1 MHTTRTLPEHFECAG
16 WRRTLLFVRDGR
28 RWYPGD
34 VAGSGSHDA
43 TPRHGTPFGLRLRR
57 LREGASLTQ
66 EELASRAGLS
76 TRAISGLERGE
87 RKHPYP
93 HTARSLADALGLADD
108 ERASLLAAVP
118 RRGGAAQAPATAPPE
133 SDLPIPATPLL
144 GREKELREVRGLLGE
159 VRLLTLTGTGGVGK
173 TRLALEAAWASLAAG
188 LFPGGVAFVA
198 LAPLE
203 DPSLVIPGMARSLG
217 VREAEGQALDEALR
231 ARLRGKRT
239 LLVLDNFEHVLGAAP
254 EVARLLESCPGAAM
268 LATSRAPLRVRGEQ
282 EYPVPPLQLP
292 ASTLSPDTRSVLGSP
307 AGGLFVERAKATS
320 PSFKV
325 TGENAADVAA
335 ICWRLAG
342 LPLALELAA
351 ARVRFLE
358 PAALLTRLDR
368 ALLAGWARD
377 LPERQR
383 TMRSTLNWSHDLL
396 SEPEQVMFRR
406 LSVFAGGFTLEA
418 AEAVGAVGEV
428 EPGEEALTL
437 LGSLV
442 EQSLVTAG
450 PDGDSAAGARY
461 GMLEPVRQYALEK
474 LEEAQEA
481 EATRRSHAAFFL
493 ALAERAHPELQTARQ
508 VEWHGRLDR
517 DYDNLRTAMAWALSE
532 GEAKIAAQL
541 GWALWLYWSVRDR
554 HEEGRR
560 WMEAALEHELPPDLR
575 ARAANVAAAMA
586 YSQGD
591 YQACERHCRVSMEIS
606 LQAGD
611 TLLEGY
617 SWIALGL
624 VALSYEDLT
633 EAASAMQKAIQL
645 LDRSGDQGMAA
656 MARVWLGTT
665 LLIQSDDDRAASMF
679 EEGLAISRGT
689 GDRLSAN
696 IALYNLAQVAL
707 SLGDYAGAAA
717 LFEEGITL
725 SNQTRDVAN
734 LAYFSEGLAVVTGE
748 RGESQRSARLF
759 GVAEGLL
766 KEVDANVYN
775 YYLPDRTR
783 YDHTRT
789 AVRAQLG
796 EEPFETA
803 RNEGREMAFDDAVAY
818 ALRDDAASRI

>member
-1 MHTTRTLPEHFECAG
+1 M
-16 WRRTLLFVRDGR
+16 
-28 RWYPGD
+28 
-34 VAGSGSHDA
+34 
-43 TPRHGTPFGLRLRR
+43 
-57 LREGASLTQ
+57 
-66 EELASRAGLS
+66 
-76 TRAISGLERGE
+76 
-87 RKHPYP
+87 
-93 HTARSLADALGLADD
+93 
-108 ERASLLAAVP
+108 
-118 RRGGAAQAPATAPPE
+118 
-133 SDLPIPATPLL
+133 
-144 GREKELREVRGLLGE
+144 GRERELREVRGFLGE

-173 TRLALEAAWASLAAG
+173 TRLALESARASLAEG

-198 LAPLE
+198 LGPLE
-203 DPSLVIPGMARSLG
+203 DPDLVVPNMARSLG
-217 VREAEGQALDEALR
+217 VRETEGQGLDEALR
-231 ARLRGKRT
+231 ARLRDKRT
-239 LLVLDNFEHVLGAAP
+239 LLVLDNFEHLLDAAP
-254 EVARLLESCPGAAM
+254 EVAGLFESCPDATM
-268 LATSRAPLRVRGEQ
+268 LVTSRAPLRVRGEQ

-292 ASTLSPDTRSVLGSP
+292 ASTLSPDARSVLGSP
-307 AGGLFVERAKATS
+307 AGRLFVQRAKAAS
-320 PSFKV
+320 PSFEV

-351 ARVRFLE
+351 ARVGFLN
-358 PAALLTRLDR
+358 PAALLTRLDW
-368 ALLAGWARD
+368 ALSAGWARD
-377 LPERQR
+377 LPDRQR
-383 TMRSTLNWSHDLL
+383 TMRSTLGWSHDLL
-396 SEPEQVMFRR
+396 SELEQVLFRR
-406 LSVFAGGFTLEA
+406 LSVFAGDFTLEA
-418 AEAVGAVGEV
+418 AEAVGAVGDV
-428 EPGEEALTL
+428 ETGEALTL

-442 EQSLVTAG
+442 EQSLVTAR
-450 PDGDSAAGARY
+450 PDGDCAAGARY

-517 DYDNLRTAMAWALSE
+517 DYDNLRAAMAWALSE
-532 GEAKIAAQL
+532 GEAEIAARL

-560 WMEAALEHELPPDLR
+560 WMEAALEHELPPGLR

-591 YQACERHCRVSMEIS
+591 YQACERHCRVSMEVS

-624 VALSYEDLT
+624 VALSREDLT
-633 EAASAMQKAIQL
+633 KAAPAMQKAIQL

-665 LLIQSDDDRAASMF
+665 LLIQSDGDRAASMF
-679 EEGLAISRGT
+679 EEGLAISRRT

-707 SLGDYAGAAA
+707 SRGDYAGTAA

-775 YYLPDRTR
+775 YYLPDRAR

-789 AVRAQLG
+789 AVRSQMG

-818 ALRDDAASRI
+818 ALGGDAASRV

>member
-1 MHTTRTLPEHFECAG
+1 M
-16 WRRTLLFVRDGR
+16 
-28 RWYPGD
+28 
-34 VAGSGSHDA
+34 
-43 TPRHGTPFGLRLRR
+43 
-57 LREGASLTQ
+57 
-66 EELASRAGLS
+66 
-76 TRAISGLERGE
+76 
-87 RKHPYP
+87 
-93 HTARSLADALGLADD
+93 
-108 ERASLLAAVP
+108 
-118 RRGGAAQAPATAPPE
+118 
-133 SDLPIPATPLL
+133 
-144 GREKELREVRGLLGE
+144 
-159 VRLLTLTGTGGVGK
+159 GK
-173 TRLALEAAWASLAAG
+173 TRLALEAARASLAAG

-203 DPSLVIPGMARSLG
+203 FSSLVIPGMARSLG

-231 ARLRGKRT
+231 VRLRGKRT

-254 EVARLLESCPGAAM
+254 EVARLLGSCPGATM

-292 ASTLSPDTRSVLGSP
+292 ASTLSPDAPSVLGSP
-307 AGGLFVERAKATS
+307 AGGLFVERAKAAS
-320 PSFKV
+320 PSFEV
-325 TGENAADVAA
+325 TGENSADVAA

-351 ARVRFLE
+351 ARVRFLA
-358 PAALLTRLDR
+358 PAALLSRLDR
-368 ALLAGWARD
+368 ALSAGWARD

-383 TMRSTLNWSHDLL
+383 TMRSTLDWSHDLL

-418 AEAVGAVGEV
+418 AEAAEAAGVVGAVGEV
-428 EPGEEALTL
+428 EPGDVLTL

-442 EQSLVTAG
+442 EQSLITIEPGTEHDEV
-450 PDGDSAAGARY
+450 RY

-474 LEEAQEA
+474 LEDAGEA

-517 DYDNLRTAMAWALSE
+517 DYDNLRATMAWALSE
-532 GEAKIAAQL
+532 GEAEIAARL

-560 WMEAALEHELPPDLR
+560 WMEAALEYELPAGLR
-575 ARAANVAAAMA
+575 ARAASVAAAMA

-591 YQACERHCRVSMEIS
+591 YQACERHCRVSMEVS
-606 LQAGD
+606 LKAGD

-624 VALSYEDLT
+624 VALSRGDLA
-633 EAASAMQKAIQL
+633 EAAHDMQKAIAL
-645 LDRSGDQGMAA
+645 LDRSGDQGMAS

-665 LLIQSDDDRAASMF
+665 LLIQSDGDRAASMF
-679 EEGLAISRGT
+679 EEGLTISRRT

-707 SLGDYAGAAA
+707 SRGDYAGAAA

-725 SNQTRDVAN
+725 SDQTRDLAN
-734 LAYFSEGLAVVTGE
+734 LAYFTEGLAVATGK
-748 RGESQRSARLF
+748 RGKSRRSARLF

-766 KEVDANVYN
+766 KEVGATVYN
-775 YYLPDRTR
+775 YYFPDPSLKESALAE
-783 YDHTRT
+783 TRT
-789 AVRAQLG
+789 ALGDAAFEEARDKGRAMT
-796 EEPFETA
+796 FEQ
-803 RNEGREMAFDDAVAY
+803 AVEY
-818 ALRDDAASRI
+818 ALERGETSPA